1 MFEQVGMPGLIV
13 ILFMAVMAF
22 IVIWPATTICR
33 RLGFSP
39 LLGVFAVVPLA
50 NLILLW
56 YVALAPWPRVGTA
69 PRSV

>member
-1 MFEQVGMPGLIV
+1 MLEQVGMPGLIV
-13 ILFMAVMAF
+13 VLFMAAMAF

-56 YVALAPWPRVGTA
+56 YVALSPWPRLGTA